1 MSKMPTND
9 EFPTEVGELLNMMS
23 KLAIDV
29 DLAERVIEDAFHNE
43 LMYRFGHRPNS
54 TILRNEMKLVIQT
67 WCDIIYAMTGRKI
80 DLEDFT
86 LE

>member
-23 KLAIDV
+23 KLAVDV
-29 DLAERVIEDAFHNE
+29 ELAERVIEDALSNE
-43 LMYRFGHRPNS
+43 LMYRFGHRSNN
-54 TILRNEMKLVIQT
+54 TALRNEMKLLIQT
-67 WCDIIYAMTGRKI
+67 WCDIIYAITGRKI